1 LIGKNLLYHNHKR
14 KKKAVPKSEKRP
26 IPNPRTEEA
35 DNHPLEEALVM
46 EAGYPRTFPCSLSP
60 QHLLIRTMTKL
71 SCKISNEKKEFIR
84 LRYSQHNC
92 PL

>member
-1 LIGKNLLYHNHKR
+1 MQSRNYANDDDTSSSSAKIYFIITTKEKK

-60 QHLLIRTMTKL
+60 QHLQIRTMTKL
-71 SCKISNEKKEFIR
+71 SCKISN
-84 LRYSQHNC
+84 
-92 PL
+92 